1 MLHYSDN
8 HKISNYK
15 IVMDSGS
22 KIQEL
27 KEKIE
32 ELQNYVDD
40 FINIHHAN
48 KNKIANLES
57 ELSDIKENMNKYLDD
72 LEELIDQK

>member
-1 MLHYSDN
+1 
-8 HKISNYK
+8 
-15 IVMDSGS
+15 MDSGS

-32 ELQNYVDD
+32 ELQNYIDD